1 MWCASFRTK
10 SPAGCR
16 VARRHPLFRFSDS
29 GLKMRCSLKRLVLS
43 IGLVVIG
50 AWIVFITISY
60 FFNIRQKSIIRYQ
73 LELEMSR

>member
-1 MWCASFRTK
+1 
-10 SPAGCR
+10 
-16 VARRHPLFRFSDS
+16 
-29 GLKMRCSLKRLVLS
+29 MRCSLKRLVLS